1 MNKIDILCTTA
12 DKKLTDILKILDL
25 GGKNNMPAGIALIV
39 DDKGCLIGTV
49 TDGDVR
55 RTLINSKT
63 LDIDVKDI
71 MQKDPITF
79 PDSYSINELLEA
91 LPKELEKRNR
101 RSNKFLSKLILVDKD
116 NKPARII
123 DYHQLWEQKV
133 ARHRHLVI
141 IGLGYVGL
149 TMGLAFA
156 DKGFKVTGIDT
167 DESRLNML
175 KAGKSYVHEI
185 GLPELLRENINKNF
199 FVSKDLPEDG
209 DVYVISVGT
218 PIMKNNGKKEPDLSF
233 LESALE
239 TISKKLNTGDL
250 IILRSTVPI
259 GTSRDYA
266 KRVLEE
272 KTGLRCGIDF
282 HLAFAPERTAEG
294 KALKELHELPQI
306 IGGFNQDSTEA
317 TAALFKE
324 ITQTIIRVDSL
335 EAAEMAK
342 LINNTFRDYV
352 FAFANKLSQIAYK
365 YNINIFDVIKAANEG
380 YPRDP
385 VPYPSPGVGGPC
397 LTKDPFILSHV
408 AKGIQMNGEIFE
420 SSRSVNESMHKHVFD
435 TVEEL
440 VKSTGKELKDCN
452 VLVCGLAFKGNP
464 ETGDLRNSTSI
475 EIADLFRDKVKNL
488 FGYDAIA
495 DEKEINEF
503 GFKYADIPDG
513 FKNIDVVMFLN
524 NHKSFEKIDVFNMT
538 RMLNESPVIYD
549 AWGLFRSDEILNTKP
564 CIYASLSHYKSTVEA

>member
-12 DKKLTDILKILDL
+12 DKKLTEIIKILDL

-39 DDKGCLIGTV
+39 DDKGHLIGTV

-55 RTLINSKT
+55 RALIKNNS

-71 MQKDPITF
+71 MQKDPICF

-116 NKPARII
+116 KKPSRII

-133 ARHRHLVI
+133 ARHRHLII

-149 TMGLAFA
+149 TMGLALA

-175 KAGKSYVHEI
+175 RSGKSYVHEI

-199 FVSKDLPEDG
+199 FVSSDLPEDG
-209 DVYVISVGT
+209 DVYIISVGT
-218 PIMKNNGKKEPDLSF
+218 PITKKNGKKEPDLTF
-233 LESALE
+233 LESALD

-259 GTSRDYA
+259 GTSRNYVM
-266 KRVLEE
+266 KVLEE
-272 KTGLRCGIDF
+272 KTDLKCGIDF

-294 KALKELHELPQI
+294 KALKELHTLPQV

-324 ITQTIIRVDSL
+324 ITHTIIRVDSL
-335 EAAEMAK
+335 EAAEMVK

-352 FAFANKLSQIAYK
+352 FAFSNKLSQIAYK
-365 YNINIFDVIKAANEG
+365 YNINIFDIIKAANEG

-420 SSRSVNESMHKHVFD
+420 SSRAINESMHNHVFE
-435 TVEEL
+435 TVEDL
-440 VKSTGKELKDCN
+440 VKSTGKKLKDCN

-475 EIADLFRDKVKNL
+475 EIADLFKGKVKNL
-488 FGYDAIA
+488 FGYDAVA
-495 DEKEINEF
+495 DEKEIIEF
-503 GFKYADIPDG
+503 GFKYAKIPEG
-513 FKNIDVVMFLN
+513 FKDIDILLFLN
-524 NHKSFEKIDVFNMT
+524 NHKSFEKLDVFNMT
-538 RMLNESPVIYD
+538 RMLNDYPLIYD
-549 AWGLFRSDEILNTKP
+549 AWGIFRSDEILNTRP
-564 CIYASLSHYKSTVEA
+564 CIYASLSHYKSTIEA